1 MVTKMPRLFGAMY
14 KVGGWVSS
22 RYIKSPVYF
31 ANVLNKDNLR
41 RFISENGF
49 DTVVMPHLFPAEA
62 MTAIRKKESGVRSVV
77 IATDYTCIPFWEET
91 KPDVFIL
98 PHIDLVKEY
107 AHAGIP
113 ESRLLPLGI
122 PVSERFNMR
131 TDKHEAR
138 RQLGIREDRPCVL
151 IMSGSMG
158 FGDAGAL
165 IRGLLEKYADG
176 ISIVLL
182 GGSNRQLKESV
193 RTEFGGRE
201 NVTVVDFTPP
211 CKPVHGRGGPAAYKA
226 GRTYDNGI
234 CSKEYSRNT
243 YAPHSGVRNKKFRVF
258 CLASYGG
265 GLSGVQNAAG
275 MDRPPA

>member
-1 MVTKMPRLFGAMY
+1 
-14 KVGGWVSS
+14 
-22 RYIKSPVYF
+22 
-31 ANVLNKDNLR
+31 
-41 RFISENGF
+41 
-49 DTVVMPHLFPAEA
+49 

-138 RQLGIREDRPCVL
+138 RRLGIREDRPCVL

-182 GGSNRQLKESV
+182 GGSNRRLKESV

-201 NVTVVDFTPP
+201 NVTVVDFTPLVSLYMDAADLLLT
-211 CKPVHGRGGPAAYKA
+211 KP
-226 GRTYDNGI
+226 
-234 CSKEYSRNT
+234 
-243 YAPHSGVRNKKFRVF
+243 
-258 CLASYGG
+258 G
-265 GLSGVQNAAG
+265 GLTTTEFAVKNIPAILTRPIPGCETKNSEFFASRHMAAACSECKTQLEWIDRLLNDPEEGAAMINAQRCNINRYAAKDICDYIMRG
-275 MDRPPA
+275 